1 MARDLD
7 KMSYRELQ
15 ELVLKAQRAMVNVQ
29 NRERDALRQRMESM
43 AKDAGF
49 KLGDLVGGRGGK
61 GRTVAVKYS
70 NPDDPSQTWTGRG
83 RKPKWLAAEMS
94 KGARL
99 ERFLVR

>member
-1 MARDLD
+1 MAKDLER
-7 KMSYRELQ
+7 MSYRELQ
-15 ELVLKAQRAMVNVQ
+15 ELVVRAQRAMVNVQ
-29 NRERDALRQRMESM
+29 NRERDGLRKKMEAM

-49 KLGDLVGGRGGK
+49 RLGDLVGGRGGK
-61 GRTVAVKYS
+61 GRTVAIKYS

-83 RKPKWLAAEMS
+83 RKPKWLAAEIA